1 MKLFKEHS
9 VYKNI
14 CLIQND
20 FSGKFSLVIDG
31 KALKK
36 TGKTTF
42 EYIDPEN
49 GEPINVT
56 VSGNLFKGFC
66 LVIKTEVIQMSPPA
80 KWYDVVLSVVAA
92 MPCWFLIGGA
102 IGGGLAGGMGVLS
115 MILITQR
122 PVIKHKIFLGVGL
135 TAASTVAAF
144 ILALV
149 LNALFVALGW
159 VEAPAA

>member
-1 MKLFKEHS
+1 MKLYKEHP

-14 CLIQND
+14 CLLQGD
-20 FSGKFSLVIDG
+20 FSGQFSLVFDG

-42 EYIDPEN
+42 EYTDPES

-66 LVIKTEVIQMSPPA
+66 LVVKTEIIQMSPPA

-92 MPCWFLIGGA
+92 LPFWFLVGGA
-102 IGGGLAGGMGVLS
+102 IGGGLGGGMGVLS
-115 MILITQR
+115 LILITQR
-122 PVIKHKIFLGVGL
+122 PIIKHKIFLGVGL
-135 TAASTVAAF
+135 TVASTVVAF

-149 LNALFVALGW
+149 LSTLLVSLGL

>member
-1 MKLFKEHS
+1 MVF
-9 VYKNI
+9 
-14 CLIQND
+14 
-20 FSGKFSLVIDG
+20 DG

-42 EYIDPEN
+42 EYTDPES

-66 LVIKTEVIQMSPPA
+66 LVVKTEIIQMSPPA

-92 MPCWFLIGGA
+92 LPFWFLVGGA
-102 IGGGLAGGMGVLS
+102 IGGGLGGGMGVLS
-115 MILITQR
+115 LILITQR
-122 PVIKHKIFLGVGL
+122 PIIKHKIFLGVGL
-135 TAASTVAAF
+135 TVASTVVAF

-149 LNALFVALGW
+149 LSTLLVSLGL